1 MMEEDF
7 YSTIKFKNGEEIFC
21 KVSVAEETS
30 DRTLLLIS
38 NAIIVEEI
46 KKQNEVVGYKLE
58 PWLKTTTED
67 LFIVNCDDVLTMSE
81 SSDVEMIMMHQDFI
95 NQLRSDGNNESE
107 IDRKM
112 GYISSVNEAK
122 ILLEKIFKE
131 S

>member
-1 MMEEDF
+1 MTEEDF
-7 YSTIKFKNGEEIFC
+7 YATIKFKNGEEIFC
-21 KVSVAEETS
+21 KVVVTEETS
-30 DRTLLLIS
+30 DRTLLLVS

-67 LFIVNCDDVLTMSE
+67 LFVINSDDVLTMSE
-81 SSDVEMIMMHQDFI
+81 SYDVEMIMMHQDFI
-95 NQLRSDGNNESE
+95 NQLRSNGNNQLE

>member
-1 MMEEDF
+1 MEEDF
-7 YSTIKFKNGEEIFC
+7 YATIKFKNGEEIFC
-21 KVSVAEETS
+21 KVAVTEETS
-30 DRTLLLIS
+30 DRTLLLVS

-67 LFIVNCDDVLTMSE
+67 LFVINSDDVLTMSE
-81 SSDVEMIMMHQDFI
+81 SYDVEMIMMHQDFI
-95 NQLRSDGNNESE
+95 NQLRSNGNNQLE

>member
-1 MMEEDF
+1 MEEDF
-7 YSTIKFKNGEEIFC
+7 YATIKFKNGEEIFC
-21 KVSVAEETS
+21 KVAVTEEAS
-30 DRTLLLIS
+30 DRTLLLVS

-67 LFIVNCDDVLTMSE
+67 LFVINSDDVLTMSE
-81 SSDVEMIMMHQDFI
+81 SYDVEMIMMHQDFI
-95 NQLRSDGNNESE
+95 NQLRSNGNNQLE